1 MNNFKSPVV
10 KVQSSGI
17 GFASL
22 LTLLF
27 VALRLTGCIQW
38 HWFWVVSP
46 LLIQMALGLFLV
58 AAAALVLGVIAAL
71 EKKGDRKS

>member
-1 MNNFKSPVV
+1 MNHFNKPAV
-10 KVQSSGI
+10 KVTNSGI
-17 GFASL
+17 GFAGL

-27 VALRLTGCIQW
+27 IALKLTGCVSWSWLWI
-38 HWFWVVSP
+38 VSP

-71 EKKGDRKS
+71 EKKGDRKN